1 MMLCFIDHFFL
12 WAAFFFINWRRL
24 SADIIVL
31 LDDEP
36 EELPALVFE
45 WPKFGPWVP
54 DLDELFKPEEALDP
68 DDPLYVAARAAIP
81 AGLPP
86 DAELDAVPCDFEVS
100 VRLKTADVKQME
112 IQFFS

>member
-1 MMLCFIDHFFL
+1 MFCFTYFFL

-36 EELPALVFE
+36 DELPALVLE
-45 WPKFGPWVP
+45 WPKFDPWAP
-54 DLDELFKPEEALDP
+54 ALDELFNPEEPLVP

-86 DAELDAVPCDFEVS
+86 DAEFDDVPCDFDAS
-100 VRLKTADVKQME
+100 VRLKTAEM
-112 IQFFS
+112 